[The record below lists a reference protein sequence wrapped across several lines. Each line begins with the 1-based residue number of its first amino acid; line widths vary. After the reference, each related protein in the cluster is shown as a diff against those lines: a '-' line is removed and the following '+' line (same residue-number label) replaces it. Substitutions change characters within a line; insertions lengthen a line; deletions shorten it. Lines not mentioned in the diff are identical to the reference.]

1 MLLALRQLKLSVQGI
16 RFVKRRRVVVLFL
29 ILNQDALIQRAAMRC
44 ALSILIVAMLV
55 GMFLV
60 LLKLQFAVADVV
72 MSLQEIAPPLTYRRT
87 AITKRAA
94 YWSARPIHIAVQPSG
109 IRVVRSKQGLFAL
122 IEAKVVVILALA
134 VVLSQVSSKDVLI
147 RVAVN

>member
-1 MLLALRQLKLSVQGI
+1 MLLALRQLKLSVLGI
-16 RFVKRRRVVVLFL
+16 RFVKTRRAVVLFL
-29 ILNQDALIQRAAMRC
+29 IPNQDALIQRAAMRC
-44 ALSILIVAMLV
+44 ARSILIVAMLV
-55 GMFLV
+55 GMFLA

-72 MSLQEIAPPLTYRRT
+72 MSLQEIAPLLTIPRT

-94 YWSARPIHIAVQPSG
+94 CWSARPIHIAVQPSG

-134 VVLSQVSSKDVLI
+134 VVLSQVFSKDVLI
-147 RVAVN
+147 RLAVN